1 MRAVVD
7 TNILVRALIM
17 PQGTVGPVLLRLRR
31 TCAHSTC
38 PVQMGQ
44 ALRGEYTL
52 LYAQPLL
59 EELIDVLNPARG
71 GMCHRPRIRHKYSL
85 TEDDIQTVVSLIL
98 LRGEAVAPEKRIT
111 ACRDPRDDKF
121 LEVAV
126 TGKADVIVSGDQDL
140 LVLNPF
146 ARISI
151 LPPAGFLQMLD
162 AETQ

>member
-31 TCAHSTC
+31 S
-38 PVQMGQ
+38 
-44 ALRGEYTL
+44 EYTL

-59 EELIDVLNPARG
+59 EELVDVLN
-71 GMCHRPRIRHKYSL
+71 RPRIRHKYSL
-85 TEDDIQTVVSLIL
+85 TEDDIQIVVSLIL
-98 LRGEAVAPEKRIT
+98 LRGEAVAQEQRIT

-126 TGKADVIVSGDQDL
+126 TGMADIIVSGDQDL

-146 ARISI
+146 AGIPI

-162 AETQ
+162 AETR

>member
-31 TCAHSTC
+31 
-38 PVQMGQ
+38 
-44 ALRGEYTL
+44 GEYTL

-59 EELIDVLNPARG
+59 EELMDVLN
-71 GMCHRPRIRHKYSL
+71 RPRIRHKYSL

-98 LRGEAVAPEKRIT
+98 LCGEAVAPEKRIT
-111 ACRDPRDDKF
+111 VCRDPRDDKF

-146 ARISI
+146 AGIPI
-151 LPPAGFLQMLD
+151 LPPVRYLQMLD
-162 AETQ
+162 AEIQ